1 MTIYE
6 AGRRRLGGNRAIGRI
21 RHARV
26 IDLTDDVT
34 AVDDAPA
41 EPIPGFR
48 ETVRADF
55 AAMAKA
61 KKARYPSLTGLIDIL
76 MLPGTWAVLI
86 FRTSVAL
93 HRAGLRPFSR
103 ILYFANSVLFSV
115 DMIPTAVVGPGLAL
129 PHPIGVGMGE
139 VRIGRNVTLMGGV
152 RLGTGAFGDLSRD
165 GWPTIGDNC
174 FLMDGAKL
182 FGPVVVGHD
191 TVVATNSVVVRDL
204 PSNVIAM
211 GNPARVVRHRD
222 ASPAGE
228 PVDQA
233 EQLRGE

>member
-1 MTIYE
+1 MSLNE
-6 AGRRRLGGNRAIGRI
+6 ASRRRLGRRAAIGRV

-26 IDLTDDVT
+26 IDLTDVDVDSEE
-34 AVDDAPA
+34 AAIDVP
-41 EPIPGFR
+41 PGFR
-48 ETVRADF
+48 EAVRADF

-61 KKARYPSLTGLIDIL
+61 KKARYPSLAGLIDIL
-76 MLPGTWAVLI
+76 MLPGTWAVLL
-86 FRTSVAL
+86 FRMSVAL

-129 PHPIGVGMGE
+129 PHPIGVGMGD

-204 PSNVIAM
+204 PPNVIAM

-222 ASPAGE
+222 ASPADDAVV
-228 PVDQA
+228 VDQ
-233 EQLRGE
+233 QDS